1 MQVWFKDGASTPR
14 VETEYPVGHPRRR
27 AEVMPVLRRKVEASL
42 ARRYPPVQRTRILEL
57 CEDAARFERTAVNEF
72 LDLLVI

>member
-1 MQVWFKDGASTPR
+1 
-14 VETEYPVGHPRRR
+14 
-27 AEVMPVLRRKVEASL
+27 MPVLRRKVEASL